1 MIDDPKGPLHGS
13 SGKPAMAK
21 KSPEQLKEDDDRT
34 TSMGPFNTAEAYRL
48 AAIKLGEPSVW
59 GGHAY
64 KPVQF
69 LYCHAIEL
77 YLKALL
83 RQKHSVEV
91 ITNKFRHD
99 TKGLVRE
106 AENLGLFV
114 TTRDR
119 DIFATFGRHGRS
131 DRNALHPNRTE
142 GVAHQPASP
151 IADLQ
156 ERAGLRRQSFA
167 NAGVP
172 VR

>member
-1 MIDDPKGPLHGS
+1 MIPKAFPA
-13 SGKPAMAK
+13 KNRAMAK

-34 TSMGPFNTAEAYRL
+34 TSMGLFNTAEAYRL
-48 AAIKLGEPSVW
+48 AAIKLGQPAVW
-59 GGHAY
+59 GGHAH

-69 LYCHAIEL
+69 LYCHEIEL

-83 RQKHSVEV
+83 REKHSVET

-99 TKGLVRE
+99 TRRLVSE

-114 TTRDR
+114 TARDR
-119 DIFATFGRHGRS
+119 GIFATLA
-131 DRNALHPNRTE
+131 DTDALIEMRYIRT
-142 GVAHQPASP
+142 GPKALPINLQALSQTCKSVRDSVAN
-151 IADLQ
+151 L
-156 ERAGLRRQSFA
+156 LR

>member
-1 MIDDPKGPLHGS
+1 MIPKAFPA
-13 SGKPAMAK
+13 KNRAMAK

-34 TSMGPFNTAEAYRL
+34 TSMGLFNTAEAYRL
-48 AAIKLGEPSVW
+48 AAIKLGQPAVW
-59 GGHAY
+59 GGHAH

-69 LYCHAIEL
+69 LYCHEIEL

-83 RQKHSVEV
+83 REKHSVET

-99 TKGLVRE
+99 TRRLVRE

-119 DIFATFGRHGRS
+119 DIFATLADRDALIGMRYIRTGPKALPVNLQALSQTCKSVRDSVANLLRS
-131 DRNALHPNRTE
+131 ARM
-142 GVAHQPASP
+142 S
-151 IADLQ
+151 
-156 ERAGLRRQSFA
+156 
-167 NAGVP
+167 